1 MLRTLSIG
9 AIIGIFVMLT
19 GCQSEDQREAAQ
31 RRREAEAEQTLEDL
45 FGGLAEALEEVAQ
58 SEMSPIGKVVRQAE
72 NLGSTAMNQRQSGGE
87 TDYDKFAEACDMIM
101 ELIENH

>member
-45 FGGLAEALEEVAQ
+45 FGGLAEALEE
-58 SEMSPIGKVVRQAE
+58 SLHKLYLSLLLLCEY
-72 NLGSTAMNQRQSGGE
+72 NLIHN
-87 TDYDKFAEACDMIM
+87 C
-101 ELIENH
+101 L